1 MNEEHQEK
9 GHPRGDHDK
18 EPHHDDEHSH
28 HEHPLHEHRGSEKP
42 RIDKYLPVIAAVLFL
57 ILVFNMVTMYGI
69 DREIDSLLQ
78 KKAEREKPAKI
89 SVTLLKDEKCS
100 QCFDTTQMMSSL
112 KQKNVDIQKEDE
124 LRFQDAAQLISQYQI
139 RRIPAVIVTGEG
151 DKISLAEFKQS
162 GDALVFDAPG
172 APYTDAE
179 SGAIVGKVTLTSI
192 VKKDCTTCHDVGSFV
207 ASLESAGVL
216 VEKQR
221 VLDVADASDLIEK
234 YGIQRAPVVIAS
246 SGLAAY
252 PEIVSAWSSIG
263 KIASDGSYITTGTS
277 RPFNP
282 PYYDLE
288 SKKVVGL
295 VTLTYLDDKTCSQC
309 YNVSL
314 HRSILADSRG
324 LDVAVNK
331 EVYLDISDP
340 EGEKIVKKYD
350 ILQVPTIVLSADI
363 GYYDDVVYSPGQT
376 FSDIWQGVGT
386 VEPDGAYVFRNVD
399 VMQAPYR
406 NLTSGE
412 VMGIG

>member
-139 RRIPAVIVTGEG
+139 RRIPAVIVTGEV

-221 VLDVADASDLIEK
+221 VLDVADASDLI
-234 YGIQRAPVVIAS
+234 
-246 SGLAAY
+246 
-252 PEIVSAWSSIG
+252 
-263 KIASDGSYITTGTS
+263 
-277 RPFNP
+277 
-282 PYYDLE
+282 
-288 SKKVVGL
+288 
-295 VTLTYLDDKTCSQC
+295 
-309 YNVSL
+309 
-314 HRSILADSRG
+314 
-324 LDVAVNK
+324 
-331 EVYLDISDP
+331 
-340 EGEKIVKKYD
+340 
-350 ILQVPTIVLSADI
+350 
-363 GYYDDVVYSPGQT
+363 
-376 FSDIWQGVGT
+376 
-386 VEPDGAYVFRNVD
+386 
-399 VMQAPYR
+399 
-406 NLTSGE
+406 
-412 VMGIG
+412 

>member
-28 HEHPLHEHRGSEKP
+28 HEHPLHEHRSHTEKP

-139 RRIPAVIVTGEG
+139 RRIPAVIVTGEV

-172 APYTDAE
+172 
-179 SGAIVGKVTLTSI
+179 GG
-192 VKKDCTTCHDVGSFV
+192 C
-207 ASLESAGVL
+207 
-216 VEKQR
+216 
-221 VLDVADASDLIEK
+221 
-234 YGIQRAPVVIAS
+234 
-246 SGLAAY
+246 
-252 PEIVSAWSSIG
+252 
-263 KIASDGSYITTGTS
+263 
-277 RPFNP
+277 
-282 PYYDLE
+282 
-288 SKKVVGL
+288 
-295 VTLTYLDDKTCSQC
+295 
-309 YNVSL
+309 
-314 HRSILADSRG
+314 
-324 LDVAVNK
+324 
-331 EVYLDISDP
+331 
-340 EGEKIVKKYD
+340 
-350 ILQVPTIVLSADI
+350 
-363 GYYDDVVYSPGQT
+363 
-376 FSDIWQGVGT
+376 
-386 VEPDGAYVFRNVD
+386 
-399 VMQAPYR
+399 
-406 NLTSGE
+406 
-412 VMGIG
+412 